1 MKTRVISAIVLVLI
15 VLPLYLYG
23 GVPYS
28 IGVFLLGMLG
38 IKEYLDMKENEK
50 ELPIFIKLISY
61 LCIPLIILNVEV
73 TKTSILSMDF
83 RIITGLFLILLLPMV
98 IYHEKETYSISDAC
112 YVTTG
117 VLFIGLS
124 MSFLITYYNMN
135 RELLLYLL
143 CITVF
148 TDTFALF
155 TGKLI
160 GKNKLLEAI
169 SPNKTWE
176 GFIGGAVL
184 GTFVAVMFYKTVINP
199 EVIMPN
205 LIAITLF
212 LSIIG
217 QLGDLFFS
225 AIKRHYSKKDFS
237 NIIPGH
243 GGILDRLDS
252 IIFVMLAFSLFI
264 NLL

>member
-1 MKTRVISAIVLVLI
+1 MKTRIISAIVLVLI
-15 VLPLYLYG
+15 VLPLYLTG

-38 IKEYLDMKENEK
+38 LKEYLDMKESEK
-50 ELPIFIKLISY
+50 DLPIFIKLICY

-73 TKTSILSMDF
+73 TQNSILSLDF

-98 IYHEKETYSISDAC
+98 IYHEKEIYSISDAC

-135 RELLLYLL
+135 RAILLYLL

-176 GFIGGAVL
+176 GFFGGTIL

-199 EVIMPN
+199 DVIISN
-205 LIAITLF
+205 LIFITIF

-237 NIIPGH
+237 NLIPGH

-252 IIFVMLAFSLFI
+252 IIFVMLAFILFI
-264 NLL
+264 NIL

>member
-1 MKTRVISAIVLVLI
+1 MKTRIISAIVLVLI
-15 VLPLYLYG
+15 VLPLYLTG

-38 IKEYLDMKENEK
+38 LKEYLDMKESEK
-50 ELPIFIKLISY
+50 ELPIFIKLICY

-73 TKTSILSMDF
+73 TQTSILSLDF

-98 IYHEKETYSISDAC
+98 IYHEKEIYSISDAC

-124 MSFLITYYNMN
+124 MSFLITYYDMN
-135 RELLLYLL
+135 RLLLLYLL

-160 GKNKLLEAI
+160 GKNKLLEII

-176 GFIGGAVL
+176 GFIGGAL
-184 GTFVAVMFYKTVINP
+184 IGSFIAVMFYKTVINP
-199 EVIMPN
+199 DVIMSN
-205 LIAITLF
+205 LILITIF

-237 NIIPGH
+237 NLIPGH

-264 NLL
+264 NIL